1 MTIGLEVKLLEFA
14 MTLTLYPYLDA
25 GTWVFDDQRT
35 GLQGEAFVL
44 GATDMITAIV
54 QAKAI
59 PDAERGFALTFSGQP
74 FVGHDVRLVWQR
86 PDPSGSGN
94 WYAGEVAGKH
104 MDCWLCP
111 ALHLYFQTP
120 PKEIFVQADSLPA
133 GVNPRWTPPDG
144 VVGRRF
150 VEAPR

>member
-1 MTIGLEVKLLEFA
+1 MS
-14 MTLTLYPYLDA
+14 LTLYPYLDG
-25 GTWVFDDQRT
+25 GTWVFDDERT

-44 GATDMITAIV
+44 GATDMISAVV

-59 PDAERGFALTFSGQP
+59 AGAERGFALTFSAQP
-74 FVGHDVRLVWQR
+74 FEGHDVRLVWQR

-94 WYAGEVAGKH
+94 WYAGEAAGKQ
-104 MDCWLCP
+104 MECWLCP
-111 ALHLYFQTP
+111 ALLLYFQTP
-120 PKEIFVQADSLPA
+120 PREIFVRAEPLPD

-150 VEAPR
+150 VAAPR

>member
-1 MTIGLEVKLLEFA
+1 MN
-14 MTLTLYPYLDA
+14 LTLYPYLDA
-25 GTWVFDDQRT
+25 GTWVFDDERT

-44 GATDMITAIV
+44 GATDMISAVV

-59 PDAERGFALTFSGQP
+59 PNADRGFALTFSGQP
-74 FVGHDVRLVWQR
+74 FEGHDARLAWQR

-94 WYAGEVAGKH
+94 WYAGEVAGRP
-104 MDCWLCP
+104 MECWLCP
-111 ALHLYFQTP
+111 ALLLYFQTP
-120 PKEIFVQADSLPA
+120 PQEIFVRAEPLPV

-150 VEAPR
+150 VEAPRP